1 VRRVVNWLFRRRLCF
16 GGLAGALVF
25 FCLSLTPSL
34 LPRGVVIQGV
44 LSGVTTVIGYGIGS
58 GLSAGIRKARVKEPS
73 VRIKRIAW
81 WSLLGATVILT
92 PAFLLLGRYW
102 QNDVRRLMGM
112 ESQSV
117 WKWGVVL
124 ILAVI
129 FALVL
134 LFISRVVRGFARWL
148 IRLIDRALPRKF
160 SVPLGV
166 VVTIF
171 VVVGVLQGF
180 LLQPALDALNSAYS
194 NINNSTEAGTTQPTQ
209 PERSGSPASLVPWD
223 TLGVQGRDF
232 TGIGPKLGP
241 TVQQLSS
248 FNGAPAK
255 EPIRVYVG
263 LASADSLQKRVDLA
277 LAELDRTHA
286 WSRAVIAIF
295 TTTGTGWVDERA
307 ASPLE
312 YMYNGNTAEVAL
324 QYSYLPSW
332 ISFLVDVQKA
342 ADAGRAMIQAV
353 EKRLAAMPKD
363 TRPKLFLFGESLGS
377 YGTEAAFTNANQ
389 MIAGVDGALLVG
401 PVFRNHIHNELTN
414 AREPGSPFWR
424 PVYKNGR
431 NVRFAVSPSDLS
443 QPNSPWNNPRIVYL
457 QNSSDPI
464 TYWNLDLIWSRPEW
478 LKDPRGPDVS
488 SHMFWI
494 PVVTFWN
501 TLGDMAFSTG
511 VPDGHGHSYGANPVD
526 AWALIA
532 QPPGW
537 TAAKTQQ
544 LREIVVSK

>member
-1 VRRVVNWLFRRRLCF
+1 MRHVVRWLFGRGLCF

-44 LSGVTTVIGYGIGS
+44 LSGVTVVIGYGIGS
-58 GLSAGIRKARVKEPS
+58 GLSAGIRKLRSREPS
-73 VRIKRIAW
+73 TSFKRIAW
-81 WSLLGATVILT
+81 WVLLGATIVLV
-92 PAFLLLGRYW
+92 PVFLLLGRYW

-112 ESQSV
+112 EAQSV
-117 WKWGVVL
+117 WKWGLVL
-124 ILAVI
+124 VLTAVM
-129 FALVL
+129 ALIL
-134 LFISRVVRGFARWL
+134 LFISRIVRGFARWL
-148 IRLIDRALPRKF
+148 IRLIDRVMPRRY
-160 SVPLGV
+160 SATLGV

-180 LLQPALDALNSAYS
+180 LLQPALSALNSAYS
-194 NINNSTEAGTTQPTQ
+194 TINSSTEEGTTQPAQ
-209 PERSGSPASLVPWD
+209 PERSGSPASLVAWN

-232 TGIGPKLGP
+232 TGVGPKLGP
-241 TVQQLSS
+241 TAAQISS
-248 FNGAPAK
+248 FNATPAK

-286 WSRAVIAIF
+286 WSRSIIAIF

-312 YMYNGNTAEVAL
+312 YMFNGNTAEVAL

-353 EKRLAAMPKD
+353 EKRLAAMPKES
-363 TRPKLFLFGESLGS
+363 RPKLYVFGESLGS
-377 YGTEAAFTNANQ
+377 YGTEEAFSNANQ
-389 MIAGVDGALLVG
+389 MIASVDGALLAG
-401 PVFRNHIHNELTN
+401 PVFRNHIHNEVTD
-414 AREPGSPFWR
+414 ARETGSPFWR
-424 PVYKNGR
+424 PVYQHGR
-431 NVRFAVSPSDLS
+431 NIRFAVAPSDLAEPS
-443 QPNSPWNNPRIVYL
+443 TPWATPRIVYL

-464 TYWNLDLIWSRPEW
+464 TYWNLNLIWSRPQW
-478 LKDPRGPDVS
+478 LDNPRGPDVS
-488 SHMFWI
+488 SHMFWV
-494 PVVTFWN
+494 PGVTFWN

-526 AWALIA
+526 AWAEIA

-537 TAAKTQQ
+537 TAAKTQE
-544 LREIVVSK
+544 LRAIVVQK